1 MTWQSGVVNNGN
13 RLTIGDLAR
22 RLNLSPAAVSY
33 ALNNRPGVSAQTRDR
48 VQALAQEL
56 GWYPSSSA
64 RALSKAR
71 TGSIGVVLSRSPEM
85 IGTEPYYMQIIA
97 GVERVL
103 IEADMS
109 LTLRMVSPQSGA
121 DLAIYSRWAGER
133 RVDGV
138 ILFDEHVDDP
148 RLPLLAE
155 LGLPAV
161 LQGGPSQ
168 CPTVRSV
175 ETDDAAVAT
184 LIVDAFAALGHQQ
197 LTYLTGPLRM
207 EHERLRLREVTAQ
220 AERRG
225 LDTEVIEGDYTMA
238 GAHSLIAQRLRTD
251 PPPTAI
257 TCSNDLMSIGTLHA
271 VEEARLNVPGDLS
284 LISWDDSLLCSV
296 SRPAITAMNR
306 HPVEYG
312 MRTAQA
318 LLDLIRGGPD
328 SGPRPTPSQLV
339 VRGTTGPA
347 PGWIPAAAL

>member
-1 MTWQSGVVNNGN
+1 MSNGN
-13 RLTIGDLAR
+13 RLTIADLAR
-22 RLNLSPAAVSY
+22 RLGLSPAAVSY
-33 ALNNRPGVSAQTRDR
+33 ALNNRPGVSQETRDR
-48 VQALAQEL
+48 VQALARDL

-71 TGSIGVVLSRSPEM
+71 TGSIGMVLSRDPEM

-97 GVERVL
+97 GVEHVL

-121 DLAIYSRWAGER
+121 DLAIYSRWAAER

-148 RLPLLAE
+148 RLPLLTR

-161 LQGGPSQ
+161 LQGGPATSS
-168 CPTVRSV
+168 TIRSI
-175 ETDDAAVAT
+175 ETDDRAVAE
-184 LIVDAFAALGHQQ
+184 LIVDAFAALGHRY

-207 EHERLRLREVTAQ
+207 MHERHRLAQVGAQ

-225 LDTEVIEGDYTMA
+225 MSIKVIEGDYTMA
-238 GAHSLIAQRLRTD
+238 GAHSLISEQLRTG
-251 PPPTAI
+251 PVPSAI
-257 TCSNDLMSIGTLHA
+257 TCSNDLMSVGTLQA
-271 VEEARLNVPGDLS
+271 AEEARVSVPGDLS

-296 SRPAITAMNR
+296 SRPAITAVDR

-312 MRTAQA
+312 IRTAQA
-318 LLDLIRGGPD
+318 LLHLIRGGTD
-328 SGPRPTPSQLV
+328 TTEELTPSQMVL
-339 VRGTTGPA
+339 RGTTGPA
-347 PGWIPAAAL
+347 PGWVPAHNLGG